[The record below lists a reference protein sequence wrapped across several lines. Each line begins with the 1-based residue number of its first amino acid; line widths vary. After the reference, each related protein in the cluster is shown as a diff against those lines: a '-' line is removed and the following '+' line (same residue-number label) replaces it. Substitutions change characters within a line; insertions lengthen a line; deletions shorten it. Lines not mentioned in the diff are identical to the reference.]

1 MNNSIT
7 SYNHNLRVN
16 YNSIGVNYLTSGT
29 HKKHLKGSDLIDKSK
44 QYKNSIKIAST
55 YTKTHYVKYNK
66 KTLKLKSLVT
76 ILKHDKIKFV
86 ISSDY
91 RFITI
96 FNSDNSYNTYNIIY
110 SNGALVKGAKK
121 DYKVARKLYNY

>member
-1 MNNSIT
+1 MRFSDVSIYNNI
-7 SYNHNLRVN
+7 RIN
-16 YNSIGVNYLTSGT
+16 YNTVGINYLTSGT

-44 QYKNSIKIAST
+44 QYKNSIKIMSNYSKT
-55 YTKTHYVKYNK
+55 YYVKYEK
-66 KTLKLKSLVT
+66 KTLKLKSLIT
-76 ILKHDKIKFV
+76 ILKHNKNKYI

-91 RFITI
+91 KFITI

-121 DYKVARKLYNY
+121 DYKMASIIYNF